1 MQEAIEEVL
10 AQGEYGQAVSRFG
23 MLLTFSILDDD
34 LAAMY
39 LSDKKN
45 DVTRAREDH
54 EDLEVLLESF
64 AKQVEEIVNEADTM
78 IACAFFARLDI
89 SPNSVFQLEQHPIDP
104 GNR

>member
-1 MQEAIEEVL
+1 MEEVL
-10 AQGEYGQAVSRFG
+10 AQGEYRQLVCRFE
-23 MLLTFSILDDD
+23 MLLMCSNTDED

-78 IACAFFARLDI
+78 IACTCLPSPVSLLLI
-89 SPNSVFQLEQHPIDP
+89 SVCFN
-104 GNR
+104 

>member
-1 MQEAIEEVL
+1 LSVVSKCFYNVL
-10 AQGEYGQAVSRFG
+10 NADE
-23 MLLTFSILDDD
+23 D

-78 IACAFFARLDI
+78 IACTCLP
-89 SPNSVFQLEQHPIDP
+89 SPPVSLPPNLCVFQLEQHPIDP
-104 GNR
+104 GNRRAYS